1 MTFTPLLL
9 VGVLLYGI
17 PLALALDT
25 RLRGA
30 TLAGASFLLGA
41 GAAGLHL
48 FALSV
53 MQVPWTRTSVVLS
66 MIPLFAIATFAASR
80 RAPVILSREDG
91 EGPPSDG
98 AESVPATRSFAVSA
112 ASNDVE
118 DVIGVIE
125 AGPGSTAC
133 PRLGQ
138 EALPA
143 VPAQDD
149 RATALPDLLTIA
161 FVVAYAIFALW
172 AAPYEWDFYGI
183 WGLKARWFFET
194 RGMDWATVP
203 HIGKAD
209 YPVLMPL
216 LFDFVAVVTKTWNDR
231 AFGWIYVV
239 LCASVLAIAR
249 GMFADEVKY
258 PALATLAIAFPT
270 LNLWIGLA
278 EAGVMAFGCA
288 GLLFIRRGSIAL
300 GAVLL
305 GLAAWSKNEGL
316 ALIAVSAIALFI
328 ATRSIRRVI
337 RLWPAIAIVAPWMIT
352 RSVLKLS
359 TDFMEGS
366 TTQRVFDRLGNPSE
380 VVRAFVNAPPDQ
392 PWFWLA
398 ALLAVLAFI
407 RDAIRR
413 EAFLLIAVALQLGLM
428 FAQALATTWDFAAH
442 VSLTLNRLPHQ
453 IAPAAG
459 FLAAIVLMRQLF
471 VAQGDRGIDGGSSL
485 RGDGR
490 GEE

>member
-17 PLALALDT
+17 PLALALDA
-25 RLRGA
+25 RLRGV
-30 TLAGASFLLGA
+30 TLAGAAFLLGA

-53 MQVPWTRTSVVLS
+53 VQVPWTRTSVVLS
-66 MIPLFAIATFAASR
+66 MIPLFAS
-80 RAPVILSREDG
+80 VILSR
-91 EGPPSDG
+91 
-98 AESVPATRSFAVSA
+98 RIA
-112 ASNDVE
+112 AKDQ
-118 DVIGVIE
+118 
-125 AGPGSTAC
+125 GS
-133 PRLGQ
+133 PL
-138 EALPA
+138 
-143 VPAQDD
+143 VD
-149 RATALPDLLTIA
+149 RAVHAFREDSLDPSPRSGFAFGGALPDLLTVA
-161 FVVAYAIFALW
+161 LVVAYAIFALW
-172 AAPYEWDFYGI
+172 APPYEWDFYGI

-216 LFDFVAVVTKTWNDR
+216 LFDFVAVMTKSWNDR
-231 AFGWIYVV
+231 AFGWIYVF

-249 GMFADEVKY
+249 GMFADEVKH

-288 GLLFIRRGSIAL
+288 GLLFIRRGSITL

-316 ALIAVSAIALFI
+316 ALIAVAAVALFI
-328 ATRSIRRVI
+328 ATRSIRGVI
-337 RLWPAIAIVAPWMIT
+337 GLWPAVAMIAPWMIT
-352 RSVLKLS
+352 RSVLRLS

-366 TTQRVFDRLGNPSE
+366 TTQRVFERLGSPSE
-380 VVRAFVNAPPDQ
+380 VVQAFVNAPPDQ

-398 ALLAVLAFI
+398 VLLAVVVFI
-407 RDAIRR
+407 RDAVRR
-413 EAFLLIAVALQLGLM
+413 EAFLLLAVALQLGLM
-428 FAQALATTWDFAAH
+428 FAQALATTWDFAIH

-459 FLAAIVLMRQLF
+459 FLAAMVLSRAM
-471 VAQGDRGIDGGSSL
+471 GG
-485 RGDGR
+485 GWAD
-490 GEE
+490 E